1 MTKWLCKCW
10 NPDRAIPCPDCREF
24 PERETS
30 GQEEGRDAVLFPNGK
45 TVDDVRQ
52 PSHYTVGGIETI
64 DYMAAKASVEE
75 FRGHLRLTALKYL
88 SRAGHKD
95 DALKDYK
102 KAAVYLDWLIKHLE
116 TGSHK

>member
-10 NPDRAIPCPDCREF
+10 DVDRPVPCPDCREF
-24 PERETS
+24 PERDNS
-30 GQEEGRDAVLFPNGK
+30 GREEGRDAVIFPNGNAPDPVK
-45 TVDDVRQ
+45 Q

-64 DYMAAKASVEE
+64 DYMAAKASPQE

-95 DALKDYK
+95 DALQDYR